1 MKELSPALVEMRNI
15 HKWYGKVHAVDGA
28 SLTINKGEII
38 GLLGDNGAGK
48 STLIK
53 ILAGY
58 HRLDK
63 GEIFIEGERTRINSP
78 SDANALGIE
87 TVYQEQALVD
97 SMSVARNFHM
107 GREPI
112 KWAGFLDK
120 QKMNECMIPLRAM
133 GLSIK
138 SPDLLVSNLSGGE
151 KQGTAIGRALY
162 FKAKLVILDEPTRA
176 LAVREVR
183 SVLGFVKELKEANVS
198 AIFISHNLHHAYSVA
213 DRFVIMK
220 QGKTVKDIK
229 VDETSVEELTE
240 AVMA

>member
-1 MKELSPALVEMRNI
+1 MKELPLALVKMRNI

-28 SLTINKGEII
+28 NLTINKGETV

-53 ILAGY
+53 ILSGY
-58 HRLDK
+58 HRPDK
-63 GEIFIEGERTRINSP
+63 GEIFIEGEKMRINSP

-107 GREPI
+107 GREPV

-120 QKMNECMIPLRAM
+120 RKMNECMIPLRAM

-138 SPDLLVSNLSGGE
+138 SPDLLVRSLSGGE

-176 LAVREVR
+176 LSVKEVR
-183 SVLGFVKELKEANVS
+183 TVLDFVKGLKEVNIA
-198 AIFISHNLHHAYSVA
+198 AIFISHTLHHAYFVA

-220 QGKTVKDIK
+220 NGKMIKNVKRDK
-229 VDETSVEELTE
+229 TSVEELTE
-240 AVMA
+240 VLMD